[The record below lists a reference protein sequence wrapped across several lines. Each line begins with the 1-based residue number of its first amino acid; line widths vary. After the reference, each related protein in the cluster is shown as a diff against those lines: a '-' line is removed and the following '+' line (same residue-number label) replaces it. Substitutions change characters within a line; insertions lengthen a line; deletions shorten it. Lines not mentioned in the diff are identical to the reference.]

1 MDMLKCYNF
10 FIDVFIFICGI
21 YFVVFLE
28 DNGECLYN
36 VEWCMWYGLR
46 NYNVLIYLFWKF
58 V

>member
-10 FIDVFIFICGI
+10 FIDVFIFICGL

-36 VEWCMWYGLR
+36 VEWCMWYGLS
-46 NYNVLIYLFWKF
+46 YK
-58 V
+58 